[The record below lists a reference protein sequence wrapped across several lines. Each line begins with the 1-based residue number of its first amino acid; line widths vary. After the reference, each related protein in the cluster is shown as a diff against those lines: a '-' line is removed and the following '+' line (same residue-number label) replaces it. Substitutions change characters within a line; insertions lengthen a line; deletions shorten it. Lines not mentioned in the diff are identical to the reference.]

1 MFKSYIAGALNSDA
15 VGYIKNL
22 HNMIVR
28 SEEVRRLGVAVFVPG
43 IDAMVGITMGD
54 LEYNDYFDNSQ
65 PWLEASDFVTLTPG
79 WENST
84 GTKKEIALAQSLNIP
99 VFEDIHYIKKFIRP
113 HIICIIGESG
123 SGKSVL
129 ADAIEAHGYKLIQ
142 SYTTRPPRHDNETG
156 HTFISLEE
164 FNAFRRQEMI
174 AYTEFGGNK
183 YCCLHKDIVSKNVYV
198 LDDHGYEYLK
208 REFSDIYNIFAVRIR
223 TDENKRMSFVTEE
236 RASRD
241 AGKFFICD
249 GGYDIVWKNNYNT
262 PELVLAAKQILEAS
276 ITKFPTL

>member
-28 SEEVRRLGVAVFVPG
+28 SEEVRRMGVAVFVPG

-65 PWLEASDFVTLTPG
+65 PWLESSDFVTLTPG

-84 GTKKEIALAQSLNIP
+84 GTIKEIALARSKNIP
-99 VFEDIHYIKKFIRP
+99 VFENLADIKNFIKP

-129 ADAIEAHGYKLIQ
+129 ADSIEAYGYKLIQ
-142 SYTTRPPRHDNETG
+142 SYTTRPPRHDNESG

-164 FNAFRRQEMI
+164 FNAFNRQEMI

-183 YCCLHKDIVSKNVYV
+183 YCCLHKDIISKNVYV

-208 REFSDIYNIFAVRIR
+208 TTFSDIYNIFAVRIN
-223 TDENKRMSFVTEE
+223 TLEKQRMDYVSEE

-241 AGKFFICD
+241 AGKFFLGND
-249 GGYDIVWKNNYNT
+249 SYDCIWINTYNT
-262 PELVLAAKQILEAS
+262 AELVSTAKEVVKAS
-276 ITKFPTL
+276 ITKFSTL